1 MNWVLLS
8 NLSNFLYVFPA
19 ARFAESA
26 NFSIERIISN
36 ACNPNSLGSC
46 VGYKLLSLLN
56 QYSSRSQMMIDK
68 KTWRR
73 FIIMMASY
81 CVALKQLSKRSSS
94 HWPSHAANQILAALS
109 RWWCW
114 DRAYK
119 AWGHIFRPESC
130 AAKCCWCYNV
140 QTICSLLPLVLLA
153 YHVRLNLRIGNRK
166 PYPMVTISVLNFTNG
181 MMMVLYLFHT
191 SPPIYPFLI
200 RGYLHAYDISN
211 ESYGKVSVND
221 LGNLIFRE
229 ISTYAY
235 LFYTASQ

>member
-1 MNWVLLS
+1 MLMNDKVELIIKQHSLACHIIGRLGRKRNFWNEGKPCLLFLTINQSWCEEVMNWVLLS

-19 ARFAESA
+19 VRFAESA

-130 AAKCCWCYNV
+130 DAK
-140 QTICSLLPLVLLA
+140 
-153 YHVRLNLRIGNRK
+153 
-166 PYPMVTISVLNFTNG
+166 SVDAIT
-181 MMMVLYLFHT
+181 
-191 SPPIYPFLI
+191 
-200 RGYLHAYDISN
+200 
-211 ESYGKVSVND
+211 
-221 LGNLIFRE
+221 
-229 ISTYAY
+229 
-235 LFYTASQ
+235 

>member
-8 NLSNFLYVFPA
+8 NLSNFLYLFPA

-140 QTICSLLPLVLLA
+140 QTICSSLFFAAFGFIGISCAIWICELV
-153 YHVRLNLRIGNRK
+153 IGNTTLPSYYLKIKKLPKERPLPHGSFASIQLK
-166 PYPMVTISVLNFTNG
+166 NG
-181 MMMVLYLFHT
+181 IFKKFQREACVFH
-191 SPPIYPFLI
+191 F
-200 RGYLHAYDISN
+200 
-211 ESYGKVSVND
+211 
-221 LGNLIFRE
+221 
-229 ISTYAY
+229 
-235 LFYTASQ
+235 

>member
-1 MNWVLLS
+1 MKENHAYCFLTINQSWCEEVMNWVLLS

-119 AWGHIFRPESC
+119 AWGHIFRQESC
-130 AAKCCWCYNV
+130 AAKCRWCYNV
-140 QTICSLLPLVLLA
+140 IQTICSSLFFA
-153 YHVRLNLRIGNRK
+153 AFGFIG
-166 PYPMVTISVLNFTNG
+166 ISWAIKSANW
-181 MMMVLYLFHT
+181 
-191 SPPIYPFLI
+191 
-200 RGYLHAYDISN
+200 
-211 ESYGKVSVND
+211 
-221 LGNLIFRE
+221 
-229 ISTYAY
+229 
-235 LFYTASQ
+235 